1 LVQIQQ
7 EELKRSEEVSSQP
20 AEVSVR
26 SVQLKSL
33 LGVKSNDQPSKA
45 WSSSVDSVATT
56 SLMDIMN
63 EELNKQKKVTSDAP
77 PPLTWAS
84 KAKPVVPIKNAVP
97 SQSAPTIKSSAE
109 GQVVSKPS
117 GQSTNVHLAAS
128 QVKSDFGGKQ
138 MSKEM
143 SDWCSAQL
151 KKINGSNDLTL
162 MEFCMSLKSPVDIRE
177 YFAQYLG
184 SSPQVIMLIIL
195 NLSESYY
202 GIYLQ
207 VTNFATEF
215 IKLKEGK
222 RVESLIPVQVHES
235 ANTNKKKRN
244 GGK

>member
-1 LVQIQQ
+1 MSLVQIQQ
-7 EELKRSEEVSSQP
+7 EEMKRSEDVASPVDAST
-20 AEVSVR
+20 R

-33 LGVKSNDQPSKA
+33 LGLKTNDQANKA

-56 SLMDIMN
+56 SLTEIMN
-63 EELNKQKKVTSDAP
+63 EEINKQKKVSSDTVP

-84 KAKPVVPIKNAVP
+84 KAKPIVPTKSVIPPQTATTIKNP
-97 SQSAPTIKSSAE
+97 GEFQP
-109 GQVVSKPS
+109 VSKPS
-117 GQSTNVHLAAS
+117 GQSTNIHVASS

-184 SSPQVIMLIIL
+184 SSPQVI
-195 NLSESYY
+195 N
-202 GIYLQ
+202 
-207 VTNFATEF
+207 
-215 IKLKEGK
+215 
-222 RVESLIPVQVHES
+222 
-235 ANTNKKKRN
+235 ANNWYSFY
-244 GGK
+244 